1 MEGDEIISLF
11 FYAQIDARLQ
21 IGGVVLRPADVVIRP
36 GVDDPVTEILQQRTG
51 LQRDLQRDIFFVD
64 ALIPAR
70 RSAVI
75 SAMSGIDE
83 DRRLFFLLRGDE
95 GINTV
100 CFLRARRAV
109 LRVRQK
115 YADQQDAEHACQQ
128 RHVIDLVVD
137 VHKNHLMYHKQKKSQ
152 EGHKNV

>member
-1 MEGDEIISLF
+1 MDGRCDLCGIIARGHIGLEAAGAVIVKISGIQMEGDEIIRLF
-11 FYAQIDARLQ
+11 LYAQIDARLQ

-83 DRRLFFLLRGDE
+83 DRRLLFLLRGDE

-100 CFLRARRAV
+100 CFLRARPRCSAC
-109 LRVRQK
+109 K
-115 YADQQDAEHACQQ
+115 AEIC
-128 RHVIDLVVD
+128 
-137 VHKNHLMYHKQKKSQ
+137 
-152 EGHKNV
+152 